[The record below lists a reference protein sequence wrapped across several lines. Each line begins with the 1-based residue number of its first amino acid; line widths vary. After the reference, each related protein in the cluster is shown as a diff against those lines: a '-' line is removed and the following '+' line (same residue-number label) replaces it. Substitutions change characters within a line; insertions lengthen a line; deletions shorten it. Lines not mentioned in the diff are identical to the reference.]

1 MFFSSSKGIYTV
13 YEGLILLFMLTDNWN
28 LIRIRILCKTILDSI
43 KVYLENTLEY
53 TYDIYDYEQKKQS
66 NFLHYSTIIAIAY
79 YA

>member
-53 TYDIYDYEQKKQS
+53 TYDIYDYEQKNS
-66 NFLHYSTIIAIAY
+66 RTFYITVL
-79 YA
+79 